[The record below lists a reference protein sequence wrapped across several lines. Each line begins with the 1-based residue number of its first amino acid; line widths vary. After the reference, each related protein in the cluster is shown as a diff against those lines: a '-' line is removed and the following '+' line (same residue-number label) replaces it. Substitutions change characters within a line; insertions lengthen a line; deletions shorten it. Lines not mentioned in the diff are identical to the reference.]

1 MVAVVARRRLLVLLV
16 AVVLVLAGIAAAGIR
31 AWSGPDS
38 RVSTPFLSYS
48 VPDGWSPDGA
58 GLVVAVDA
66 PTLTAVVHGPAY
78 TCGGEPH
85 VRGFAAAALLPT
97 DPAASTAAAERL
109 GRWFATASFTA
120 PGSAPPAVTAAPPRP
135 VRVAGPEGP
144 VDATVTEVVAAGDP
158 RRGDCAPT
166 DGRVLALAAPTGG
179 GTALLLVAGDT
190 RGGPAQPPPTDRAT
204 LDAVLASTRLA

>member
-1 MVAVVARRRLLVLLV
+1 VVAVVGERRLLALLV
-16 AVVLVLAGIAAAGIR
+16 AVVLLLAGIAAAGIR
-31 AWSGPDS
+31 VWSGSDS

-48 VPDGWSPDGA
+48 PPDGWSPDRA

-78 TCGGEPH
+78 TCDGESH
-85 VRGFAAAALLPT
+85 VRGFAAVALLPT
-97 DPAASTAAAERL
+97 GPAAGTAAAERL

-135 VRVAGPEGP
+135 VRVAGREGP
-144 VDATVTEVVAAGDP
+144 VDATVTEVLAARDP
-158 RRGDCAPT
+158 GRGGCAPT
-166 DGRVLALAAPTGG
+166 AGTVLALAAPTGG

-190 RGGPAQPPPTDRAT
+190 RGGPAQPPPPDRAA
-204 LDAVLASTRLA
+204 LDAVLASTQLA